1 MGELNIEKLKSRITK
16 VISSD
21 EALKDVEPIDLP
33 DDVINGD
40 KKIVINNAEKD
51 YKNRCVKLEI
61 LY

>member
-33 DDVINGD
+33 DDVINGK
-40 KKIVINNAEKD
+40 KKIVIDKAEKD
-51 YKNRCVKLEI
+51 CDNKCVKLGI